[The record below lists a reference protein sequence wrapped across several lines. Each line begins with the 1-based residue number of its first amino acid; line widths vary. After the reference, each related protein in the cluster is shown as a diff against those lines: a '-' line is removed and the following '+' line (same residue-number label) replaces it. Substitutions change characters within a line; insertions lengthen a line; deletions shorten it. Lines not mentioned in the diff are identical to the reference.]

1 MEKVLLNLTEI
12 FGKIPNHIIRLRKQ
26 VLLVLFLISASL
38 IYGVFNLTV
47 FDMSTD
53 SFLEE
58 ENPAQIALDEFRRQ
72 FGGDDSVF
80 IIYSPK
86 DGNVF
91 SRASLT
97 SVQELTDDLSNWAEL
112 DKNEY
117 SEIDWNALEH
127 VRRVQSIANVRVQE
141 SIGDTLKSERLIPRK
156 LPTDE
161 IGLQQLQKKALSQ
174 RDYVGAFYSED
185 SQFAR
190 DTCSNGLR
198 NNPRRGIRTFG
209 GHGWNRIIVR
219 L

>member
-26 VLLVLFLISASL
+26 VLSVLFLISVFL
-38 IYGVFNLTV
+38 IYGVFSLTV

-97 SVQELTDDLSNWAEL
+97 SVQKLTDDLINWIEL

-117 SEIDWNALEH
+117 PDIDWSALAH

-141 SIGDTLKSERLIPRK
+141 SIGDTLKSDRLIPRK
-156 LPTDE
+156 LPADE
-161 IGLQQLQKKALSQ
+161 IGLQKLQTKAKTS
-174 RDYVGAFYSED
+174 
-185 SQFAR
+185 
-190 DTCSNGLR
+190 LR
-198 NNPRRGIRTFG
+198 TNLIL
-209 GHGWNRIIVR
+209 II
-219 L
+219 